1 MAKSKKAAQT
11 QEDIIQQDVMMEKI
25 PDTTAAEEVLQDD
38 DVDLE
43 EFYVTLAQSIQDFAD
58 NTRQAVVDFQFS
70 REDLVKVSIAVD
82 MMANALNLLRNYV
95 NFYIDDV
102 APERYEN
109 LYVQMSQLTEEDEQA
124 YADETTL
131 EDDLKE
137 IF

>member
-1 MAKSKKAAQT
+1 MARSKKAAQT

-38 DVDLE
+38 NVDLE
-43 EFYVTLAQSIQDFAD
+43 EFYVTLARSIQDFAD

>member
-1 MAKSKKAAQT
+1 MAKTKKTLQT
-11 QEDIIQQDVMMEKI
+11 QEEIVEQDVMLEKI
-25 PDTTAAEEVLQDD
+25 PDTTTAEEVPQDEY
-38 DVDLE
+38 VDLE
-43 EFYVTLAQSIQDFAD
+43 EFYVTLATSIQEFAD

-70 REDLVKVSIAVD
+70 REDLVKVSLAVD
-82 MMANALNLLRNYV
+82 MMANAINLLRNYV